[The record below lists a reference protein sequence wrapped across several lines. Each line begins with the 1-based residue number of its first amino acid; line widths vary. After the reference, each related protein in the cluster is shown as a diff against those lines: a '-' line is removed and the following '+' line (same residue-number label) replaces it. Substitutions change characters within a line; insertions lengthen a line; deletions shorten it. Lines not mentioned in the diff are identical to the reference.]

1 MGERMMELASA
12 AGGGCDD
19 GAVGVSD
26 CGGFAW
32 ILGSVGGTGTSAAAA
47 AAAAGC
53 GSEGGTVRVG
63 STSAGGGGCSSEDIA
78 QMVS

>member
-47 AAAAGC
+47 AAGC
-53 GSEGGTVRVG
+53 KSEGGTVRVG